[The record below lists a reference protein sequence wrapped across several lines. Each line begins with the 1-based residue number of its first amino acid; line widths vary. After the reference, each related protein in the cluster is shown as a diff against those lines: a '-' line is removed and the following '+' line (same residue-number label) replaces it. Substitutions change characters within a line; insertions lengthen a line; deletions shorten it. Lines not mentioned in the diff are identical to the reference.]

1 MPPILLDY
9 GHTSTNKLV
18 GMRKRLAPALVTSFA
33 WHLVMLLIV
42 VGLVRAG
49 GDRTPPAAVMPD
61 QTPPRL
67 VWLAEAGPGGGGGG
81 GGNRMTEPP
90 RPAEAPGHDAMTVPA
105 APKPTIRPLEQPA
118 PEPPPTQILNIPA
131 QSLAASITSLP
142 GALDVPPGP
151 PTTSQGPGPG
161 GGAGLGRGDGVGPGR
176 GSGLGDGFDA
186 GTGGRRYQIGNDVTR
201 PIEVRK
207 GVPQYTSDA
216 MRARVQGS
224 VIVECVV
231 QASGMCSDIRV
242 IRSLEPSFGLN
253 DEAIKA
259 ARQWR
264 FRPGTRMG
272 APVPVV
278 VTLEV
283 EFTLR

>member
-1 MPPILLDY
+1 
-9 GHTSTNKLV
+9 
-18 GMRKRLAPALVTSFA
+18 MRKRLAPALLTSFA
-33 WHLVMLLIV
+33 WHLVLLLIV
-42 VGLVRAG
+42 VGLVRFSG
-49 GDRTPPAAVMPD
+49 EKMPPAAVMPD
-61 QTPPRL
+61 QTTPRL
-67 VWLAEAGPGGGGGG
+67 VWLAQAGPGGGGGG
-81 GGNRMTEPP
+81 GGNRMREPP
-90 RPAEAPGHDAMTVPA
+90 RPAEAPGHDSRTVPV
-105 APKPTIRPLEQPA
+105 APKPTIQPLEHPA
-118 PEPPPTQILNIPA
+118 PDPPPHQTLNIPA

-151 PTTSQGPGPG
+151 PTTSQGPGLD
-161 GGAGLGRGDGVGPGR
+161 GGAGTGALGGVGPDR
-176 GSGLGDGFDA
+176 GSGLGEGFDR
-186 GTGGRRYQIGNDVTR
+186 GTGGRGYQIGNGVTR

-216 MRARVQGS
+216 MRARIQGS

-283 EFTLR
+283 EFALR

>member
-1 MPPILLDY
+1 MPPIVLDY
-9 GHTSTNKLV
+9 DPISTNKV
-18 GMRKRLAPALVTSFA
+18 VAMQKRLGPALVTSFA
-33 WHLVMLLIV
+33 WHLVMLLLV
-42 VGLVRAG
+42 VGLVRFG
-49 GDRTPPAAVMPD
+49 GTGTPLAVVTPD
-61 QTPPRL
+61 QTTVRL

-81 GGNRMTEPP
+81 GGNRRKEPP
-90 RPAEAPGHDAMTVPA
+90 RPAEAPGHDAVTVPV
-105 APKPTIRPLEQPA
+105 APKPTIQPLEQPA
-118 PEPPPTQILNIPA
+118 PEPPPNQTLDIPA
-131 QSLAASITSLP
+131 RSLATSITSLP

-151 PTTSQGPGPG
+151 PTTSQGPGSD
-161 GGAGLGRGDGVGPGR
+161 GGAGSGSKGGNGPGKGLGLGRGLDRGVG
-176 GSGLGDGFDA
+176 DGP
-186 GTGGRRYQIGNDVTR
+186 YQIGNDVTR

-231 QASGMCSDIRV
+231 QATGLCSDIRV
-242 IRSLEPSFGLN
+242 VRSLEPSFGLN
-253 DEAIKA
+253 DEAMKA

-264 FRPGTRMG
+264 FRPGTRKG
-272 APVPVV
+272 EPVPVV